1 MDSSSRASFLKERE
15 KILKEEQSGLGTM
28 DSFNKVGDGPSL
40 NLMTSED
47 ITKILRA
54 MEGKGAE
61 KALPASSLQMDGYM
75 IPANEG
81 RVAHITMT
89 SPQLSGSLKDNYMNV
104 VKTFATQMPNAR
116 ITILTAQ
123 EREAKMLKDSVRQW
137 SSQGLVEN
145 PGRIK
150 IENTNKYLSLWAQ
163 DSTLVVGNNVVE
175 QDRVGYPGYD
185 DMKVASELAKVTPE
199 LKYRKLEGVYI
210 DGGNQLAD
218 RKNIFVGTD
227 AVAYGV
233 YDMKQ
238 YPAKY
243 QKIVSDMGL
252 QTNSSMSQQD
262 MIKLIMDST
271 FPHQKIVMVGYKGK
285 QPAFHIDMAITP
297 LGKKDPASGKP
308 VMLVGDPSMA
318 VKILKDVKTNSPGK
332 YKQYQNQIKDKVS
345 GTSRNPLDTMMK
357 EVGNDRELQ
366 EGFDALAKGFEKDGY
381 KVDRVPYLGGT
392 NLHNHPWFTYNNSV
406 IDGDQ
411 VFIPNFD
418 IPELDRAGNEK
429 FEKYGY
435 KPIPIDMTAISSMMG
450 AINCITKVVERDYA

>member
-1 MDSSSRASFLKERE
+1 
-15 KILKEEQSGLGTM
+15 
-28 DSFNKVGDGPSL
+28 
-40 NLMTSED
+40 
-47 ITKILRA
+47 
-54 MEGKGAE
+54 
-61 KALPASSLQMDGYM
+61 
-75 IPANEG
+75 
-81 RVAHITMT
+81 
-89 SPQLSGSLKDNYMNV
+89 
-104 VKTFATQMPNAR
+104 
-116 ITILTAQ
+116 
-123 EREAKMLKDSVRQW
+123 
-137 SSQGLVEN
+137 
-145 PGRIK
+145 
-150 IENTNKYLSLWAQ
+150 
-163 DSTLVVGNNVVE
+163 
-175 QDRVGYPGYD
+175 
-185 DMKVASELAKVTPE
+185 
-199 LKYRKLEGVYI
+199 
-210 DGGNQLAD
+210 
-218 RKNIFVGTD
+218 
-227 AVAYGV
+227 
-233 YDMKQ
+233 
-238 YPAKY
+238 
-243 QKIVSDMGL
+243 
-252 QTNSSMSQQD
+252 
-262 MIKLIMDST
+262 
-271 FPHQKIVMVGYKGK
+271 
-285 QPAFHIDMAITP
+285 MAITP